1 MKKQLLLIAILFC
14 SFVSIAQVNPQ
25 DRALAMELLKNN
37 MSAAGLTSEDMNNI
51 EISST
56 YIISGSGIR
65 MVYTQQTFK
74 SIPVFNKMQ
83 VIAFKNDKLVSLT
96 GGRIQSI
103 EQLVNV
109 KNAVP
114 QISAAQAVISALTD
128 QNVKSANKIVAIRQ
142 EGAKIIYG
150 DLGVSSVEITA
161 ELVWLPINSKEIR
174 LTWQVEIAPLKTPDH
189 FLIRVDAVT
198 NKVIDKNNYTVYEQF
213 EKMKSKEAVAKE
225 NNFLNNVTADQKNN
239 SSVVTSATYRVIPY
253 PAESPVHPGGAHALV
268 TDPWNWT
275 PGNATSLLWNYDGT
289 AYRDST
295 RGNNVWAQEDRDN
308 SNTTY
313 GRAGVSSTVQ
323 PTLTIDYT
331 PDYTQAPTTTSY
343 QRFATTNLFYWNN
356 LMHDITYVYGFDEVS
371 GNFQANNQSRGGLG
385 NDYIAADAQDAGG
398 TNNANFST
406 PTDGSLPRMQMY
418 IFNYTTPN
426 RDGDLDNGII
436 THEYGHGVSNR
447 LTGGPAN
454 TSCLSNAEQGGEGWS
469 DYMSLM
475 TTTNWAT
482 ATVNDGLLAHP
493 IGTYVIGQ
501 ATTGAGI
508 RNYPYST
515 NLSINPYT
523 YASMAGSGGEV
534 HVIGEIW
541 CAALWEMTWEMIAM
555 DGINTNIFNPAG
567 TGGNSAALKLVIEG
581 MRLQPCSPGYIDAR
595 NAILKA
601 DTLFFGAKYSCA
613 IWKAFAK
620 RGMGRFASQ
629 GSSNS
634 TTDQIADFTD
644 NGGIIY
650 KLTQSVTEQ
659 QEGQNITYTHAVNA
673 GTCGAISNYTIRDT
687 LPSNVSYVSGG
698 NYDAA
703 TRVVSFPVNLGVGI
717 SQDYVFTVSINPG
730 AYYAPILLID
740 DSVPTTTISATWTK
754 TSTTT
759 TNWTTSTTQKTSAP
773 NSLFTQNLTTLSD
786 QKLETT
792 TAIVLPSNPL
802 NLTFQGYI
810 NSESGWDG
818 GVVEISTNNGSTWSD
833 LSGAFVSGGYNGSLS
848 SSLNP
853 LSGRSAFTGN
863 SNGFVKSTISLSAY
877 AGQTVK
883 LRFRFGSDL
892 SVAGIGWYIDD
903 IQLKSVATVNLRS
916 NLYNSINARV
926 AYSDTTTLI
935 TQTTACI
942 PGAITSQPAALSTCE
957 GGAAITS
964 VAATGTSLTYQWQ
977 ESTDAGTSFTDIAGA
992 NSASLSIINVIAAM
1006 SGYQYH
1012 CVINGACT
1020 TDLISGNSILSLI
1033 AQPLAASASNTSR
1046 CGTGT
1051 VLLTASVGANE
1062 TVDWYSAAAL
1072 GTLYGSGTSFT
1083 SPSISTTTTFYA
1095 QTRNTISGCLS
1106 ADRTAAIAT
1115 ILAAPLAPTASNG
1128 IICGSGSTII
1138 SATPGIGET
1147 INWYSAST
1155 GGTLLLSSSNTYT
1168 TPVVSATTSYYA
1180 ESRNTG
1186 CGSTT
1191 RTAVSVTVNALPA
1204 AVTTVVNATKCGPD
1218 TATVSATAA
1227 TGMTIDWYADSTTT
1241 TILQAGTLT
1250 GVNKLITP
1258 VLSATTLY
1266 FAVQR
1271 NLTTGC
1277 RSAARK
1283 RVTATINPRP
1293 SAPSVP
1299 SVSRCGTG
1307 TVKFTATLPTNPAG
1321 TVAWYSVS
1329 TGGTALGTSS
1339 TYTTP
1344 SLTSSTTYYVETK
1357 TTSTACVSSTR
1368 SSVIGTVN
1376 AIPVVPTAV
1385 GASRCGTGT
1394 VTVSANPATGLTVDW
1409 YSAATNGTLL
1419 LSGSTS
1425 YTSPSI
1431 TSTKSYYATAR
1442 NATTTCISSTRA
1454 TVTATV
1460 KSVLAAPSSLT
1471 GTTAICSIVGTAIS
1485 SRYTA
1490 TAVTGATSY
1499 TWTIPSGAVIDSGS
1513 NGVRIK
1519 VRFVTAGT
1527 NDSIYVQANN
1537 GCLGA
1542 KRVLKLTTTGC
1553 ATTPLTK
1560 FAAPQTESDL
1570 LSVNVFPNPSN
1581 SDFKLQVTGVGKEL
1595 IKLTVMDIQGR
1606 VIKTL
1611 SATSSSITSFG
1622 DDLKSG
1628 IYLIEIRQGKSVKT
1642 VRVVKL

>member
-1 MKKQLLLIAILFC
+1 MKKQLLLIGILFC
-14 SFVSIAQVNPQ
+14 SFASIAQVNPQ

-37 MSAAGLTSEDMNNI
+37 MSAAGLTSEDLNNI

-56 YIISGSGIR
+56 YINSGSGIR
-65 MVYTQQTFK
+65 MIYTQQTFK

-114 QISAAQAVISALTD
+114 QISSAQAVLSALTD
-128 QNVKSANKIVAIRQ
+128 QKIKSTNKIVAIRQ
-142 EGAKIIYG
+142 EGAKSIFG
-150 DLGVSSVEITA
+150 DLGVSSVGITA
-161 ELVWLPINSKEIR
+161 ELVWLPINSKEVR

-253 PAESPVHPGGAHALV
+253 PAESPIHPGGAHALV

-385 NDYIAADAQDAGG
+385 NDYVVADAQDAGG

-406 PTDGSLPRMQMY
+406 PVDGSLPRMQMY

-426 RDGDLDNGII
+426 RDGDLDNGVI

-454 TSCLSNAEQGGEGWS
+454 TSCLGNAEQGGEGWS

-482 ATVNDGLLAHP
+482 ATVNDGALAHP
-493 IGTYVIGQ
+493 MGTYVIGQ
-501 ATTGAGI
+501 AVTGAGI
-508 RNYPYST
+508 RTYPYST
-515 NLSINPYT
+515 NMSINPWT

-541 CAALWEMTWEMIAM
+541 CTALWEMTWEMIAM

-650 KLTQSVTEQ
+650 KLTQSVTQQ

-740 DSVPTTTISATWTK
+740 DSVPTTTVSATWTK
-754 TSTTT
+754 SSTTT

-773 NSLFTQNLTTLSD
+773 NSLFSQNLTTLSD

-818 GVVEISTNNGSTWSD
+818 GVVEISTNNGTTWSD
-833 LSGAFVSGGYNGSLS
+833 LISSFVSGGYNGSLGS
-848 SSLNP
+848 STNP

-863 SNGFVKSTISLSAY
+863 SSGFIKSTISLSAY

-883 LRFRFGSDL
+883 LRFRFGSDA
-892 SVAGIGWYIDD
+892 SVAGTGWYIDD
-903 IQLKSVATVNLRS
+903 IQLKSTAMVYLRS
-916 NLYNSINARV
+916 NLYNGINARV
-926 AYSDTTTLI
+926 SYSDTSTLI
-935 TQTTACI
+935 TQTTVCA
-942 PGAITSQPAALSTCE
+942 PAVITTQPVNISTCE
-957 GGAAITS
+957 GGTAVAS
-964 VAATGTSLTYQWQ
+964 VTATGTSLTYQWQ
-977 ESTDAGTSFTDIAGA
+977 QSTDAGITFTNIAGA
-992 NSASLSIINVIAAM
+992 NSASLNINNTTAAM

-1012 CVINGACT
+1012 CILNGDCT
-1020 TDLISGNSILSLI
+1020 TDLISDNAILNLI
-1033 AQPLAASASNTSR
+1033 AQPLAPSANNTLR

-1051 VLLTASVGANE
+1051 VLLTASAGTNE
-1062 TVDWYSAAAL
+1062 TVDWYSAAAS
-1072 GTLYGSGTSFT
+1072 GTFYGSGTSFT

-1095 QTRNTISGCLS
+1095 QTRNTVSGCVSLG
-1106 ADRTAAIAT
+1106 RTVVLAT
-1115 ILAAPLAPTASNG
+1115 ISAAPLAPTASNSVV
-1128 IICGSGSTII
+1128 CGSGSATI
-1138 SATPGIGET
+1138 SATPGVGET

-1155 GGTLLLSSSNTYT
+1155 AGTLLLSSSNTYT

-1186 CGSTT
+1186 CGSAT
-1191 RTAVSVTVNALPA
+1191 RTAVSVTVSALPA

-1258 VLSATTLY
+1258 VLSTTTLY

-1321 TVAWYSVS
+1321 TVAWYAAA
-1329 TGGTALGTSS
+1329 TGGTSLGTAA

-1344 SLTSSTTYYVETK
+1344 SITTSTTYYVEAK
-1357 TTSTACVSSTR
+1357 TTSSACVSATR
-1368 SSVIGTVN
+1368 SPIIGTVN

-1385 GASRCGTGT
+1385 GASRCGTGV

-1409 YSAATNGTLL
+1409 YSAATSGTLL

-1442 NATTTCISSTRA
+1442 NAATACVSATRA

-1460 KSVLAAPSSLT
+1460 TALLAAPSSLT
-1471 GTTAICSIVGTAIS
+1471 GTTAICSIVGTATS
-1485 SRYTA
+1485 ARYTA

-1513 NGVRIK
+1513 NGVKIK

-1537 GCLGA
+1537 GCLGT

-1553 ATTPLTK
+1553 ATTPLAK

-1570 LSVNVFPNPSN
+1570 LSVNVFPNPSKN
-1581 SDFKLQVTGVGKEL
+1581 DFKLQVSGIGKEL

-1611 SATSSSITSFG
+1611 AANSSSITSIG